1 VAVAPSTRD
10 VHAVPAFPQPPMSLA
25 PAATKDAA
33 HVESLPNPAVVRAGG
48 LTLGACTADVVR
60 ELAGVEVSK
69 APALK
74 DRMAR
79 LATHVLRQRCFYPS
93 YPPAPGAMMDTT
105 QAAHFVMGD
114 SPDVLLLPSDISP
127 FAKLL
132 DADALG
138 VAGDENAAK
147 AASVAAVNPGRL
159 MKGPSG
165 GTFARIRFVGSDGQ
179 GAAAERT
186 RVDILRI

>member
-1 VAVAPSTRD
+1 MLLGPFVDEQHGAIKTGLIEHTFEEVFRRQVLERCRTALAGTGVRVAVAPSTRD

-79 LATHVLRQRCFYPS
+79 L
-93 YPPAPGAMMDTT
+93 
-105 QAAHFVMGD
+105 
-114 SPDVLLLPSDISP
+114 
-127 FAKLL
+127 
-132 DADALG
+132 
-138 VAGDENAAK
+138 
-147 AASVAAVNPGRL
+147 
-159 MKGPSG
+159 
-165 GTFARIRFVGSDGQ
+165 
-179 GAAAERT
+179 
-186 RVDILRI
+186 